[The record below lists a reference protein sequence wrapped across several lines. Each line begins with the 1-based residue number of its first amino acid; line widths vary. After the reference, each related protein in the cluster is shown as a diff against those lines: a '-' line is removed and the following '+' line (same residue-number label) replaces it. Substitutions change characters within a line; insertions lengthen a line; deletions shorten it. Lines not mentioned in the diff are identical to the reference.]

1 MVNCLTGMRSKVAF
15 SLLAKHG
22 IESKIFVDNFM
33 EFKGKGYK
41 VVDYKEWY
49 ENMFHLLMTIYIL
62 GIRIDSL

>member
-1 MVNCLTGMRSKVAF
+1 MGELKNKNNIVINCLTGMRSKVAF

-41 VVDYKEWY
+41 VVDYHE
-49 ENMFHLLMTIYIL
+49 
-62 GIRIDSL
+62 